1 MLELSQQDFIEVKP
15 LLTGA
20 LIHPEIL
27 SIIEGNNPGWIFVD
41 QLVTPKSALVWSKG
55 MQGFYIIGDH
65 TNEIFIKSLDSYV
78 SSHIAPRMKK
88 LGLEY
93 FEVSGQH
100 DEWNLALMFPSRKL
114 YPFEQMVFKLFHKPA
129 ESLNNGIRTINL
141 KIQDWENLDLKH
153 MEFVHENIDLFWS
166 SKKTLRQQAMDM
178 LLLRE
183 LRSLVYVILVSLLW
197 ILMLS
202 ELKPSPSIRIE
213 EWGPI

>member
-93 FEVSGQH
+93 F
-100 DEWNLALMFPSRKL
+100 
-114 YPFEQMVFKLFHKPA
+114 
-129 ESLNNGIRTINL
+129 
-141 KIQDWENLDLKH
+141 
-153 MEFVHENIDLFWS
+153 
-166 SKKTLRQQAMDM
+166 
-178 LLLRE
+178 
-183 LRSLVYVILVSLLW
+183 
-197 ILMLS
+197 
-202 ELKPSPSIRIE
+202 
-213 EWGPI
+213 

>member
-1 MLELSQQDFIEVKP
+1 MHELSQQDFNEVKP

-20 LIHPEIL
+20 PIHPEIL

-78 SSHIAPRMKK
+78 SSQLVLRMKK

-100 DEWNLALMFPSRKL
+100 NEWNLALMFPSRKL
-114 YPFEQMVFKLFHKPA
+114 YPFEQMVFKLFHKPV
-129 ESLNNGIRTINL
+129 ESLNNAIRIINL
-141 KIQDWENLDLKH
+141 KMLEWEDL
-153 MEFVHENIDLFWS
+153 E
-166 SKKTLRQQAMDM
+166 AMDM

-183 LRSLVYVILVSLLW
+183 LRLWVCVILVSLRR

-202 ELKPSPSIRIE
+202 ELKLSPSIRIE
-213 EWGPI
+213 EWGLI

>member
-1 MLELSQQDFIEVKP
+1 MHELSQQDFNEVKP

-20 LIHPEIL
+20 PIHPEIL

-78 SSHIAPRMKK
+78 SSQIVPRMKK

-100 DEWNLALMFPSRKL
+100 NEWNLALMFPSRKL
-114 YPFEQMVFKLFHKPA
+114 YPFEQMVFKLFHKPV
-129 ESLNNGIRTINL
+129 ESLNNAIRIINL
-141 KIQDWENLDLKH
+141 KMLEWEDL
-153 MEFVHENIDLFWS
+153 E
-166 SKKTLRQQAMDM
+166 AMDM
-178 LLLRE
+178 LLLME
-183 LRSLVYVILVSLLW
+183 LRLWVCVILVSLRR

-202 ELKPSPSIRIE
+202 ELKLSPSIRIE
-213 EWGPI
+213 EWGLI